1 MDGAAATVNRGT
13 ISTRC
18 YSQSPIV
25 RHIFQLRFRPPRRV
39 AFEGLLGMA
48 EIWRELGLSV
58 GCRSS
63 QTLEPSVITRNHYW
77 RSSNIPEREDLHQKV
92 VTFGIVIRLCDAP
105 IHFLSSLGTRKSKP
119 TVTVNDDEIALS
131 NET

>member
-1 MDGAAATVNRGT
+1 M
-13 ISTRC
+13 
-18 YSQSPIV
+18 
-25 RHIFQLRFRPPRRV
+25 